1 MQHVI
6 LTFILILFVSYSY
19 CCVCTLSVRFVKYV
33 SAAAPG
39 SRWDVAMEY
48 EIDIQDDEDEEE
60 EEGDEED
67 EGENGE
73 DEE

>member
-1 MQHVI
+1 MQHNN
-6 LTFILILFVSYSY
+6 LTFTLTLFTPYTY
-19 CCVCTLSVRFVKYV
+19 CCVCPLSVRFVKYV

-48 EIDIQDDEDEEE
+48 EIEIKDDDDEEE
-60 EEGDEED
+60 EGEEED
-67 EGENGE
+67 VGEYGE